1 MIDAT
6 NATCVHTLSRNVA
19 DRLNA
24 YFSCI
29 QNSSSVRL
37 HLTSRF
43 RLSIEST
50 RLVAFTIYVDFFS
63 PPFSSHCFFSYLPC
77 KRKAV
82 KNGCEV
88 ILKSTCSRIFSANST
103 LAGFPLFHALAIIYI
118 LIPLEIKK
126 TMVDIFAGNYF
137 SLKKLCM

>member
-6 NATCVHTLSRNVA
+6 NATCIHTLSRDVA

-50 RLVAFTIYVDFFS
+50 HLVAYTIYVDFFS
-63 PPFSSHCFFSYLPC
+63 PPFSSHFFSYLPYNVQAKSC
-77 KRKAV
+77 QKRLRGHFEKHMLA
-82 KNGCEV
+82 N
-88 ILKSTCSRIFSANST
+88 IFGKFYSCRFSLIPRASNHLYVNST
-103 LAGFPLFHALAIIYI
+103 
-118 LIPLEIKK
+118 
-126 TMVDIFAGNYF
+126 
-137 SLKKLCM
+137 